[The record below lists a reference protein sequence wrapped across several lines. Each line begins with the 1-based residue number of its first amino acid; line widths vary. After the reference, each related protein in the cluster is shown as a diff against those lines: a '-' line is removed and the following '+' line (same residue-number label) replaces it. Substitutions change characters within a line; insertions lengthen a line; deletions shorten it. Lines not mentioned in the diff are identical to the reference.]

1 MLTSPSTMAAY
12 GPFTPIPFTALAP
25 AVLPRLLARLL
36 VGTLAP
42 EDQASSDE
50 KEFTTEA
57 FVLPGT

>member
-1 MLTSPSTMAAY
+1 MAAY